1 MGRPSHAR
9 ALSVWTNGLRVGTWR
24 IPSRGDMEFQYDRD
38 WMASPA
44 GRPLSLSLPFGIDDA
59 PLRGERVR
67 NYFDNLLPDSEP
79 IRRRLA
85 TRFRTATADAFDL
98 LEAIGRDCVGAAQL
112 LAEDAQPEGFDRIE
126 GTAMSNDEIA
136 EMLARAVTS
145 GGPGAGRDDEYDD
158 FRISLAGAQEKTA
171 FLWHKKKWMR
181 PHGATPTTHIF
192 KLPLGLV
199 GNKKADWTTSVE
211 NEWLCLALF
220 RAFGLPAPNA
230 DILNFGDQKVLAVER
245 FDRRLHPS
253 KKWILRLP
261 QEDFCQVLGKPSHQ
275 RYEAD
280 GGPGMIDIAG
290 VLRQSERPDADI
302 ETFLSAQIL
311 FWMLAAP
318 DGHAKNFSVH
328 LMPGGRYALTP
339 LYDIMS
345 IWPVEGDGGNQW
357 SWHKAKLAMAV
368 AGKNRHYLM
377 KDIQRRNFNAMA
389 SRCFYG
395 PDAEPLIGRLIDAT
409 PAAIETVAAA
419 LPKGFPER
427 VAERIFDGLRTSAE
441 RLAVMPPGI

>member
-1 MGRPSHAR
+1 
-9 ALSVWTNGLRVGTWR
+9 
-24 IPSRGDMEFQYDRD
+24 
-38 WMASPA
+38 
-44 GRPLSLSLPFGIDDA
+44 
-59 PLRGERVR
+59 
-67 NYFDNLLPDSEP
+67 
-79 IRRRLA
+79 
-85 TRFRTATADAFDL
+85 
-98 LEAIGRDCVGAAQL
+98 
-112 LAEDAQPEGFDRIE
+112 
-126 GTAMSNDEIA
+126 
-136 EMLARAVTS
+136 
-145 GGPGAGRDDEYDD
+145 
-158 FRISLAGAQEKTA
+158 
-171 FLWHKKKWMR
+171 
-181 PHGATPTTHIF
+181 
-192 KLPLGLV
+192 
-199 GNKKADWTTSVE
+199 
-211 NEWLCLALF
+211 
-220 RAFGLPAPNA
+220 
-230 DILNFGDQKVLAVER
+230 
-245 FDRRLHPS
+245 
-253 KKWILRLP
+253 
-261 QEDFCQVLGKPSHQ
+261 
-275 RYEAD
+275 
-280 GGPGMIDIAG
+280 MIDIAG
-290 VLRQSERPDADI
+290 VLRQSERPDADL

-441 RLAVMPPGI
+441 RLAAMPPGI

>member
-1 MGRPSHAR
+1 M
-9 ALSVWTNGLRVGTWR
+9 
-24 IPSRGDMEFQYDRD
+24 
-38 WMASPA
+38 
-44 GRPLSLSLPFGIDDA
+44 
-59 PLRGERVR
+59 
-67 NYFDNLLPDSEP
+67 
-79 IRRRLA
+79 
-85 TRFRTATADAFDL
+85 
-98 LEAIGRDCVGAAQL
+98 
-112 LAEDAQPEGFDRIE
+112 
-126 GTAMSNDEIA
+126 
-136 EMLARAVTS
+136 
-145 GGPGAGRDDEYDD
+145 
-158 FRISLAGAQEKTA
+158 
-171 FLWHKKKWMR
+171 
-181 PHGATPTTHIF
+181 
-192 KLPLGLV
+192 
-199 GNKKADWTTSVE
+199 
-211 NEWLCLALF
+211 
-220 RAFGLPAPNA
+220 
-230 DILNFGDQKVLAVER
+230 
-245 FDRRLHPS
+245 
-253 KKWILRLP
+253 
-261 QEDFCQVLGKPSHQ
+261 LGKPSHQ

-290 VLRQSERPDADI
+290 VLRQSERPDADL

-441 RLAVMPPGI
+441 RLAAMPPGI